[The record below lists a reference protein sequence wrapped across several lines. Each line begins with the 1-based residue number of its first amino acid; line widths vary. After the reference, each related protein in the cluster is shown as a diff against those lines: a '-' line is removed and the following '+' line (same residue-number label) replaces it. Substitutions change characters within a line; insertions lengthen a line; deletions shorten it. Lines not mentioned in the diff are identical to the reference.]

1 MRYQNFSLILIL
13 MILLESCSSSKED
26 ISLIKETNQQAEL
39 MATYSEAM
47 ENLINNDT
55 YFAANK
61 FLEAELLF
69 PQSEWAPKSA
79 LMAAYS
85 FYLQDYYFSFKKIH
99 VYLSKR

>member
-47 ENLINNDT
+47 ENLINN
-55 YFAANK
+55 
-61 FLEAELLF
+61 
-69 PQSEWAPKSA
+69 APKWA
-79 LMAAYS
+79 
-85 FYLQDYYFSFKKIH
+85 FKK
-99 VYLSKR
+99 